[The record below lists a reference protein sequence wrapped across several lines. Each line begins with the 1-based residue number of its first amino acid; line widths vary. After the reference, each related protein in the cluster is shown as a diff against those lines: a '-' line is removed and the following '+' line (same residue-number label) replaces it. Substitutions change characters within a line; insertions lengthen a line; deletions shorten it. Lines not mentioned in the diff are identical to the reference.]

1 MLQRLRR
8 AGLVWPTLATLA
20 GLAVLIG
27 LGTWQLERKRWKED
41 LLAKIAERA
50 HGKPVALVSLIEKA
64 EASLSERLTARRG
77 LTAGVLAI
85 GDMEYL
91 HVVARGRFHHD
102 KEQYLYA
109 PTPAGPGW
117 HVYAPLEMADG
128 RFVWISRGF
137 VPDARKAPAMRPEGQ
152 VSGEVEVRG
161 LVRLPARKGAFTPA
175 NDVSG
180 NLWYWPDIGAMTT
193 AAFPDGLQKRLGGPQ
208 RPVALPLVIEADA
221 QPEPPGGLPRGGVTR
236 LDLPNRHLEYALTW
250 YALALSLIG
259 VYLAFAFN
267 RLRASGST

>member
-1 MLQRLRR
+1 MLQRLRQ

-41 LLAKIAERA
+41 LLAKIAERT
-50 HGKPVALVSLIEKA
+50 HGPPVALLSLLEKA
-64 EASLSERLTARRG
+64 EVSPREHPSARG
-77 LTAGVLAI
+77 GQTGGSLAI
-85 GDMEYL
+85 GDIEYL
-91 HVVARGRFHHD
+91 HVFARGRFHHD

-109 PTPAGPGW
+109 PTPAGLGW

-128 RFVWISRGF
+128 RFVWIGRGF
-137 VPDARKAPAMRPEGQ
+137 VPDARKAPATRPEGQ
-152 VSGEVEVRG
+152 VSGEVEARG

-180 NLWYWPDIGAMTT
+180 NLWYWPDIGAMTA
-193 AAFPDGLQKRLGGPQ
+193 AAFPDGLQKRLGGSQ
-208 RPVALPLVIEADA
+208 RSAALPLVIEADA

-250 YALALSLIG
+250 YALAVTLIG
-259 VYLAFAFN
+259 VYLAFAAD
-267 RLRASGST
+267 RLRASGRT